1 MDQFTESLA
10 EGLRRFAMAGVGAV
24 SLTIEKS
31 KEIIDH
37 LVERGEVT
45 AAEGQNACEDLQKKM
60 AAQFDA
66 FSKKLKSD
74 YEAASFEEMLER
86 CDSLN
91 DEQKARLMEKLTTPS
106 APEQTET
113 TEPESAQCETPEES
127 DASSSDDH
135 ISL

>member
-74 YEAASFEEMLER
+74 YEKASFEEMLER

-91 DEQKARLMEKLTTPS
+91 DEQKARLLEKLTAPS
-106 APEQTET
+106 GPEQAEAAAPE
-113 TEPESAQCETPEES
+113 SVQCETSEES
-127 DASSSDDH
+127 DTSPSDDH